1 MPIAQEEFLL
11 LFGWDD
17 FFENH
22 RANLMPGT
30 YIPARVIV
38 EEKHLYRVQTSL
50 DHDIWAAISGK
61 MKNEATVRTDYPAV
75 GDWVLIEMPTNSERG
90 IIHHI
95 LPRKTILHR
104 KQIGSSADAQILS
117 TNVDYVFITTSVN
130 EDLNYRRT
138 ERYLSIVREAG
149 SQPIILLT
157 KADIAENIKDVIIGV
172 EQEFPAVPVYA
183 ITQEEFVQSTFLS
196 EYLKKGT
203 TSVFIGSSGVGKST
217 LVNFLIGR
225 DLAKTQEIRDDDGK
239 GKHTTTSRHLY
250 TSTYGGLIID
260 TPGMRELQMSDHG
273 TGVSDQFVEIEEII
287 QRCKFSDCQHQKEP
301 GCAVRV
307 ALEDESLPLAKWVNY
322 QKLQSEVRHS
332 LRKQDKV
339 LTSHDRKVWKK
350 LSEEG
355 RERGRTKKGGI

>member
-1 MPIAQEEFLL
+1 MSVSQKEFLL

-17 FFENH
+17 FFENY
-22 RANLMPGT
+22 RASLVSNI
-30 YIPARVIV
+30 YIPARVVV
-38 EEKHLYRVQTSL
+38 EEKHLYRLQTNL
-50 DHDIWAAISGK
+50 DVDIWAAISGK
-61 MKNEATVRTDYPAV
+61 MKNEAVSRVDYPAV
-75 GDWVLIEMPTNSERG
+75 GDWVLIEVPDNSERG

-95 LPRKTILHR
+95 FPRKSILHR

-149 SQPIILLT
+149 SVPVILLT
-157 KADIAENIKDVIIGV
+157 KADIAENIQDAIRGV
-172 EQEFPAVPVYA
+172 EQEFPGVPVHA
-183 ITQEEFVQSTFLS
+183 ITQEDFANAAFLLD
-196 EYLKKGT
+196 YLKKGT

-225 DLAKTQEIRDDDGK
+225 NLAKTQEIRDDDGK

-273 TGVSDQFVEIEEII
+273 TGVSDQFTEIEEII
-287 QRCKFSDCQHQKEP
+287 RRCKFSDCQHQKEP
-301 GCAVRV
+301 GCAVLK
-307 ALEDESLPLAKWVNY
+307 ALGDESMPMAKWVNY
-322 QKLQSEVRHS
+322 QKLKSEVRHG

-339 LTSHDRKVWKK
+339 LASNDRKVWKK
-350 LSEEG
+350 LTEQG
-355 RERGRTKKGGI
+355 KERGRAKKGDF